1 MKFIES
7 IDPIIMQLLVVPIV
21 VIGIGILLSIITRRI
36 YIGPIVTMVLTLSY
50 NYWYFTTFFPNSELS
65 FTMVSSW
72 CIIFP
77 LISLYLSW
85 LVSIQIKS
93 IKALFKMEP
102 GKID

>member
-7 IDPIIMQLLVVPIV
+7 IDPIIMQLLVVPII
-21 VIGIGILLSIITRRI
+21 VIGIGILLSIFTRRI
-36 YIGPIVTMVLTLSY
+36 YIGPIATLILTLSY
-50 NYWYFTTFFPNSELS
+50 NYWYFTTFFPDSELS

-85 LVSIQIKS
+85 LVSMQFKS
-93 IKALFKMEP
+93 IKALFEMEP